1 MKYVEM
7 TFSQRLA
14 ILSLI
19 HKKGERCLLNN
30 YKPISLQKSPDYNII
45 ACIFTTEKEQ
55 TAYIKGTNIGTND
68 RLIFDISECYG
79 NSTEER
85 VAIIL

>member
-30 YKPISLQKSPDYNII
+30 YQPISLQKSPDYNRI

-68 RLIFDISECYG
+68 RLIFDISEYYG
-79 NSTEER
+79 NSTEEW